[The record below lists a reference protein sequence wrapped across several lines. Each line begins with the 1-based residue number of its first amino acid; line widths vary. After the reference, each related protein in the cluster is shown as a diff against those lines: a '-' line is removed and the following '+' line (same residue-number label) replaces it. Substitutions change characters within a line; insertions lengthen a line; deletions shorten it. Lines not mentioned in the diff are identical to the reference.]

1 MNGDYWKNW
10 LAAAGMRAL
19 KTFTLSMAGGIA
31 VGAALIDIDWKYAA
45 SVAAVSAILSVF
57 TSLAGLPEVDD
68 VKIYRPKNMRKDE
81 VKRADFH

>member
-68 VKIYRPKNMRKDE
+68 VKIYRPKK
-81 VKRADFH
+81 